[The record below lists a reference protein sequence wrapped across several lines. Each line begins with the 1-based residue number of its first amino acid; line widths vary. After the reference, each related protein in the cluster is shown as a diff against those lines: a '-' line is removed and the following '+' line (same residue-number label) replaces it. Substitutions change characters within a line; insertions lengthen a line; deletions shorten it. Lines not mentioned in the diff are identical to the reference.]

1 MNITRLLSPFEQFLL
16 FLQAEMEEPQ
26 SWGRFHLL
34 TLGLMCCAIAVL
46 YTRRKQHCETQLKFV
61 LGMYSMVALTT
72 ELLKQLSWTFNYN
85 LATQVVLW
93 DYEWYSF
100 PYQLCSTPMYVCLA
114 CFLMKKCR
122 LRDSLLSYVA
132 YITILGSIATIFMPD
147 SCFVH
152 DILVN
157 IHTTHLHYGS
167 FVVSVYLL
175 MSGEVKL
182 EREALLRGIFVFLAM
197 VTSAFALN
205 ELVYWSGI
213 LEGETFNM
221 FYISRHFISEL
232 PVFCDIQ
239 QAVPYPIFVA
249 AYIVALSLGGLIIY
263 EIARGIQYVY
273 GKIESRTRS
282 HRLPLHM

>member
-1 MNITRLLSPFEQFLL
+1 MNIARILSPFEQFLL
-16 FLQAEMEEPQ
+16 FLQAEMKEPQ
-26 SWGRFHLL
+26 AWGRFHFF
-34 TLGLMCCAIAVL
+34 TLGIMCCAIAFW
-46 YTRRKQHCETQLKFV
+46 YMRRKQHCETQLKCI
-61 LGMYSMVALTT
+61 LGAYSIIALTT
-72 ELLKQLSWTFNYN
+72 ELLKQLSWTFNYDI
-85 LATQVVLW
+85 ATQVVLW

-114 CFLMKKCR
+114 CFLMKKCK

-147 SCFVH
+147 NCFVS

-182 EREALLRGIFVFLAM
+182 ERQSLFRGVLTFTIMTVSALV
-197 VTSAFALN
+197 LN

-221 FYISRHFISEL
+221 FYISRHFVSEL

-239 QAVPYPIFVA
+239 QVVPYPMFVA
-249 AYIVALSLGGLIIY
+249 TYVLALSLGGFIVY
-263 EIARGIQYVY
+263 EAARGIQYLYSRY
-273 GKIESRTRS
+273 GTR
-282 HRLPLHM
+282 HKHKLPIRM

>member
-1 MNITRLLSPFEQFLL
+1 MNIARILNPFEQLLL
-16 FLQAEMEEPQ
+16 FLQTEMVEPQ
-26 SWGRFHLL
+26 AWGRFHFL

-61 LGMYSMVALTT
+61 LGAYSMFALTT
-72 ELLKQLSWTFNYN
+72 EVLKQLSWSFNYDA
-85 LATQVVLW
+85 ATQAVLW
-93 DYEWYSF
+93 EYEWYSF

-114 CFLMKKCR
+114 CFLMKKCK
-122 LRDSLLSYVA
+122 LRDSLLSYIA
-132 YITILGSIATIFMPD
+132 YITILGSIATIVMPD
-147 SCFVH
+147 NCFVK

-182 EREALLRGIFVFLAM
+182 AHKSLLRGIMVFAIM
-197 VTSAFALN
+197 VISALTLN

-239 QAVPYPIFVA
+239 KAVPYPVFVLT
-249 AYIVALSLGGLIIY
+249 YVIALSLGGFIVY
-263 EIARGIQYVY
+263 EVARGIQHLHEKYEVRY
-273 GKIESRTRS
+273 K
-282 HRLPLHM
+282 HKLPVRW